1 MRKLSSLISVLI
13 LLMFLGNCA
22 ATVDVEYPVFPKDKE
37 GRALQKFLGT
47 IRNVGLAVEAPKK
60 SLWEAIFGEGS
71 SFIDQM
77 PSKVFEA
84 FDKESY
90 YKLTDLSKRADA
102 INEASLSLTGITK
115 NRAKIG
121 NLIGAEAI
129 LYIGYQKPYTEC
141 STENKIDAVA
151 AGLKVAGFAASMATG
166 KDVNTG
172 NEPVS
177 KPTGVRMMLIPLD
190 ATLIKVETGEVKKA
204 VVSSPAKIFNSVGNL
219 ECPSI
224 LDSFG
229 QGLDE
234 AAAYIKGRLSPIVKT
249 ERIKV
254 FVKDEDEE
262 VKELLQEG
270 YEEIVGET
278 PSFKKAKEAW
288 EKADKKAKG
297 QSWGAKAN
305 LATYYF
311 STGDFEKSIK
321 LYEEA
326 MKLKDADKS
335 YLRELRKRVEATFAV
350 DESNAK

>member
-1 MRKLSSLISVLI
+1 M
-13 LLMFLGNCA
+13 
-22 ATVDVEYPVFPKDKE
+22 
-37 GRALQKFLGT
+37 
-47 IRNVGLAVEAPKK
+47 
-60 SLWEAIFGEGS
+60 
-71 SFIDQM
+71 
-77 PSKVFEA
+77 
-84 FDKESY
+84 
-90 YKLTDLSKRADA
+90 
-102 INEASLSLTGITK
+102 
-115 NRAKIG
+115 
-121 NLIGAEAI
+121 
-129 LYIGYQKPYTEC
+129 
-141 STENKIDAVA
+141 
-151 AGLKVAGFAASMATG
+151 
-166 KDVNTG
+166 
-172 NEPVS
+172 
-177 KPTGVRMMLIPLD
+177 
-190 ATLIKVETGEVKKA
+190 
-204 VVSSPAKIFNSVGNL
+204 
-219 ECPSI
+219 
-224 LDSFG
+224 
-229 QGLDE
+229 DE